1 MGTLK
6 QLVAN
11 HRISKNSKDKNKTAS
26 LYIKNG
32 AIISNR
38 KPIKYPNYLTDKDF
52 KFTVK
57 NLPTKLSQNTF
68 SLLKQQNKSLYTPKG
83 QKIELP
89 GITLNLKRKRKY
101 NFYQK

>member
-1 MGTLK
+1 MTQKNTLK

-57 NLPTKLSQNTF
+57 NLPTKLSQNTSHF
-68 SLLKQQNKSLYTPKG
+68 LNNKINLCIHQRVKKLNFLELL
-83 QKIELP
+83 
-89 GITLNLKRKRKY
+89 
-101 NFYQK
+101 